1 MQINEVIQKIKRANL
16 VVWGIVMLVAEVIIL
31 TANYLLDLNTNILLW
46 TALGIMTI
54 AILLIIAQI
63 RRESAH

>member
-1 MQINEVIQKIKRANL
+1 MQIKKVIQKIKRANL